1 MSSSKLSLLH
11 FMSSNLHEGKNKV
24 LFNSDRKQKMSSA
37 ALISTT
43 RSALG
48 AMVDK
53 EASRVGS
60 RTVAYEHVAQMVGA
74 SSSWIKK
81 FLADTGEVKEPR
93 ITLFQNIRAAYSN
106 ICERVETDNRADEL
120 RLQALK
126 GQMDAITSG
135 FDPKSMA
142 QAKALVEESKE

>member
-1 MSSSKLSLLH
+1 M
-11 FMSSNLHEGKNKV
+11 
-24 LFNSDRKQKMSSA
+24 RSA
-37 ALISTT
+37 ALVSTT

-53 EASRVGS
+53 EASRTGS
-60 RTVAYEHVAQMVGA
+60 RTVAYEHVAQMIGT
-74 SSSWIKK
+74 SFSWIKK

-106 ICERVETDNRADEL
+106 ICERIEHDNRADEL

-126 GQMDAITSG
+126 GQMDAVTSG
-135 FDPKSMA
+135 FEPKSPA
-142 QAKALVEESKE
+142 QIEALVDEVEQ

>member
-1 MSSSKLSLLH
+1 M
-11 FMSSNLHEGKNKV
+11 
-24 LFNSDRKQKMSSA
+24 SA
-37 ALISTT
+37 ALVSTT
-43 RSALG
+43 RNALG

-93 ITLFQNIRAAYSN
+93 ITLFQNIRASYDALCN
-106 ICERVETDNRADEL
+106 RVEQEHQAELQRIAALRSEMNAFDEGFVEVDHRAD
-120 RLQALK
+120 QAMVD
-126 GQMDAITSG
+126 GED
-135 FDPKSMA
+135 
-142 QAKALVEESKE
+142 

>member
-1 MSSSKLSLLH
+1 M
-11 FMSSNLHEGKNKV
+11 
-24 LFNSDRKQKMSSA
+24 RSA
-37 ALISTT
+37 ALVSTT

-53 EASRVGS
+53 EASRTGS

-106 ICERVETDNRADEL
+106 ICERIETDNRADEL

-135 FDPKSMA
+135 FGEQGADQVES
-142 QAKALVEESKE
+142 LVGESKE